1 MPRGTLAEALRNKE
15 QTRLPLV
22 LPQAAKVLYIN
33 PFGVLRSPITHKEP
47 TVLDRYLKPMALAA
61 LRPLA
66 RVFIRLGLSPDWLT
80 LLGLILSM
88 VATGAFAV
96 GQLRWGAVVMLLA
109 GICDILDGQ
118 VAREGRKESK
128 FGALLDSTTDR
139 YSEIFIYFGIGAYF
153 IRAGEWTATG
163 VLFFALCGS
172 LMVSYVRARAEG
184 LGEECKV
191 GFMQRPE
198 RIVALAIGGLFGHS
212 GLILVLFALAV
223 TTNYTVLERLT
234 YIRKK
239 LKSSSGSSTMQGQ
252 P

>member
-1 MPRGTLAEALRNKE
+1 
-15 QTRLPLV
+15 
-22 LPQAAKVLYIN
+22 
-33 PFGVLRSPITHKEP
+33 
-47 TVLDRYLKPMALAA
+47 VLDKYLKDMALAA

-66 RVFIRLGLSPDWLT
+66 RLFIRLGFTPDWLT
-80 LLGLILSM
+80 LTGLMMNIG
-88 VATGAFAV
+88 ATAAFAV
-96 GQLRWGAVVMLLA
+96 GELRWGAAIMLAA
-109 GICDILDGQ
+109 GVCDILDGQ
-118 VAREGRKESK
+118 VAREGRKETK

-153 IRAGEWTATG
+153 IRANEWIACG

-198 RIVALAIGGLFGHS
+198 RIVALAVGGLFGHN
-212 GLILVLFALAV
+212 GLILVLVVLAV
-223 TTNYTVLERLT
+223 TTNYTVVERLT
-234 YIRKK
+234 YIRNK
-239 LKSSSGSSTMQGQ
+239 LKSGSGSATAQGA